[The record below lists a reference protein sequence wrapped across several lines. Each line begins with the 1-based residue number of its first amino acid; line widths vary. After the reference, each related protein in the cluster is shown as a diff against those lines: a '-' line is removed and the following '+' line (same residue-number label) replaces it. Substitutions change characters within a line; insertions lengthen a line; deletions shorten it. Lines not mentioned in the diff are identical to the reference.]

1 MAEEEKKAEPPAE
14 APAEAAAA
22 GKKKK
27 GGAEEKKVG
36 KFTHGDHMVHLLIQ
50 KGKKFVPPCADDRWV
65 TNQDI
70 F

>member
-1 MAEEEKKAEPPAE
+1 MAEEEKRAEPPAG

-50 KGKKFVPPCADDRWV
+50 KGKKFVAPSAEDR
-65 TNQDI
+65 
-70 F
+70 